1 MHRERLDCE
10 EMFRRLE
17 DYVDRELSADE
28 AQLVE
33 KHLADCEACAL
44 EYSFETGFVREVKKK
59 LRKIEAPADLR
70 KRISKALRA
79 LPPGEQSG
87 D

>member
-28 AQLVE
+28 ARLVE

-44 EYSFETGFVREVKKK
+44 EYSFETSFVREVKKK
-59 LRKIEAPADLR
+59 LRKIEASVDLR

-79 LPPGEQSG
+79 LPPGDQTG